1 MEIEMTTSDFLM
13 VLFTSCMI
21 YMSVWFIG
29 HGVYW
34 GLLMMW
40 FNMKMFDIYCLKRK
54 YDNDTAR

>member
-1 MEIEMTTSDFLM
+1 MTTSDFLM

-54 YDNDTAR
+54 YDTDNRN